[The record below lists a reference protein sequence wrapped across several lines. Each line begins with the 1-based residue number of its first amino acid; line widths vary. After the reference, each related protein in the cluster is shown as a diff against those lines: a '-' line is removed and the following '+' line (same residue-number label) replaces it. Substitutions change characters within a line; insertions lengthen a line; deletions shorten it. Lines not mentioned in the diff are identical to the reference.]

1 MDNIF
6 LIFLIL
12 IFYLKYCLNMIFIM
26 KMQLNIISISNGPK
40 VRIYIF
46 NLSIN
51 HYILKTFKDRK
62 MSKSNKQSGLGKAL
76 KNRL

>member
-1 MDNIF
+1 
-6 LIFLIL
+6 
-12 IFYLKYCLNMIFIM
+12 
-26 KMQLNIISISNGPK
+26 MQLNIIISISNEPK

-46 NLSIN
+46 NLPIN
-51 HYILKTFKDRK
+51 HYILKTFKQRK